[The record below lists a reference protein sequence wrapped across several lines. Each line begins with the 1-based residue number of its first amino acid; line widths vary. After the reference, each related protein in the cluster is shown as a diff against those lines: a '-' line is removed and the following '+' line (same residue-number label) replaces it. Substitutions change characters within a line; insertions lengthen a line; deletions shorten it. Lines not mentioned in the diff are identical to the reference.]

1 MKTTTAFLALA
12 LLLSVAP
19 AGLAKSPAPDIDWDS
34 YFAAL
39 PTMKELSQKSKQ
51 SIYDIH
57 ELVTGLE
64 QTTDESK
71 AIGLRR
77 NLRKALENHR
87 ALKLEMIETV
97 DKVLHRPEPA
107 RSDLETLRLF
117 RYTTLNNVNWNNQFL
132 KYVVRDLDQY
142 TGIPMRLTA
151 PVQELNQVDIRFP
164 EVTAESALNLICQNF
179 DLKWIIFE
187 GEIII
192 YRQLNRNEER
202 FLEYEKKHGKVDW
215 IAEDKKSTYETLPP
229 AEAKRELE
237 KVENMDL
244 PLLKGNLTK
253 LYILEGESELH
264 EVRLKELQLASKFA
278 ERLKNTMGQ
287 TEEEKEADEK
297 RRKHIVH
304 YLFMERDNATE
315 VWHILN
321 QVLGIRLQL
330 EGDDSELR
338 AILSKEVASIRWT
351 NKDLEEALMEIGRL
365 AGVPVEVN
373 LPPNTE
379 MTISLN
385 VENVTIETVIGI
397 VCDIQPMDYKYAN
410 GKLIFAALGE
420 D

>member
-1 MKTTTAFLALA
+1 MKTTIAFLALA
-12 LLLSVAP
+12 LLLGSAP
-19 AGLAKSPAPDIDWDS
+19 AGLAKEPAPDIDWDA

-39 PTMKELSQKSKQ
+39 PAMKDLSEKSRQ

-57 ELVTGLE
+57 DLVTGLE
-64 QTTDESK
+64 QTTDERK

-77 NLRKALENHR
+77 NLRAALENHR
-87 ALKLEMIETV
+87 ALKLEMIATV
-97 DKVLHRPEPA
+97 DKVLHRPEPT
-107 RSDLETLRLF
+107 RTDLETLRLF

-132 KYVVRDLDQY
+132 KYVVRDLAQY
-142 TGIPMRLTA
+142 TGIPMRLQA
-151 PVQELNQVDIRFP
+151 SVQELNQVDIRFP
-164 EVTAESALNLICQNF
+164 EVTAEGALNLICQNF
-179 DLKWIIFE
+179 DLKWIIFQ

-192 YRQLNRNEER
+192 FRQLNRNEER

-215 IAEDKKSTYETLPP
+215 IAEDKKSTYETLPSK
-229 AEAKRELE
+229 EAKRELE

-253 LYILEGESELH
+253 LYILEGESSLH

-278 ERLKNTMGQ
+278 ERLKDTLGQ
-287 TEEEKEADEK
+287 TEEEKEADVK
-297 RRKHIVH
+297 RRKHIQH

-321 QVLGIRLQL
+321 QVLGVRLQL

-338 AILSKEVASIRWT
+338 AILGKEVAAIHWT
-351 NKDLEEALMEIGRL
+351 NKDVVEAIQELGRL

-385 VENVTIETVIGI
+385 VENVTVETVIQLI
-397 VCDIQPMDYKYAN
+397 CDFQQMEYKYAN
-410 GKLIFAALGE
+410 GKLIFATLG